1 MPESINVN
9 INAKLGNATQ
19 LERQISNVSR
29 RAGKN
34 FKLDIGAKPGDI
46 SKLSQP
52 LGRITGQAD
61 EFTKSIEASNARVI
75 AFGASVGVINAV
87 VKSFQTLVSVTI
99 NVEKQLSKIN
109 SILGANASQLNNLKS
124 QIFDIAQNTGQ
135 TFDTVSEAALELSR
149 QGLSATE
156 VTKRLNDSL
165 ILARLSGLS
174 ASEAVSGL
182 TAAVNSFSK
191 AGLTTGEV
199 LNKISNAANQFAVS
213 ERDLIEGFKRSASV
227 AEQAGVS
234 IDELGGIIT
243 AVQQRTARG
252 GAVIGN
258 SFKTIFTRI
267 GRAENLELLKSI
279 GVEITGLE
287 GKILP
292 ATKLIENL
300 SKRLGDLS
308 DVEVRSVT
316 EKIGGGFQIAP
327 LLAALADYSSE
338 SSVAV
343 KATEAF
349 SNATDEAYKK
359 NIILNQTLSAGINVT
374 RLSIEELANALGELG
389 IIDPFKELLAGV
401 TGFVDG
407 IRNVVQGI
415 NASDFFGPLFSGLSE
430 SLIKIGIA
438 AFGAVLVV
446 LSTRLAKFG
455 IDSFKTFV
463 GINKSAK
470 ELDAAQKNII
480 SSLLKDKD
488 LREQILKI
496 NNSTLSEEQKR
507 LRSTKEFTDAL
518 KVQLDSLKQIE
529 RIAKSIAPGALNVA
543 RRSASSSSSSSGTA
557 RAAGGFLPIGQ
568 EQADVQRG
576 VGGAPRNAKTVVLK
590 DFNFGGGKK
599 GTMVA
604 NDSEYMVPDYA
615 GGGTAIFNQEMVR
628 KMGLP
633 DGAKKINASGGFVP
647 NFAHTLGVN
656 KDSIA
661 IRSVTSPLDKNS
673 NRTRGTGAVKNAI
686 KDAIGKAK
694 SKNFSKITADIIS
707 DSSLGAFKKYFGVAK
722 RGKNTWDISQF
733 KNAAKGFVP
742 NFARDQRADDKNFT
756 EWLKKTYP
764 SAVTSSGAW
773 SSAKALPLL
782 KKEGINL
789 VTSSE
794 AQANRLYRSSPL
806 RAKWDNFSDT
816 KKNSYAIGGTQ
827 RRGLLNTSEQ
837 ASKYGIIY
845 PDALGNAQPKNV
857 KVGSLKGVE
866 YSAQTL
872 PVSTAVPN
880 GLYSEIRES
889 LIDSAEKYVG
899 ELGFNAKLIDRKSF
913 RKDVSSN
920 INEGSVKAA
929 FGTVFDGGISGA
941 LGSKQNSNATWDLPT
956 KGSINKLF
964 SGLRKLSP
972 LKSLESSTSGLE
984 SADFK
989 NTLSKDNFKSVLS
1002 KIGRSTGSIESE
1014 KPSSTK
1020 KTAAK
1025 GYVPNFVASSIKGAS
1040 RSVGILAKQYP
1051 RIKQSKDSAN
1061 KQFKLKNK
1069 NKSGNQLLIQN
1080 NDKVT
1085 SPDIQVS
1092 ALGDAFAEDLKE
1104 KRRGEKITR
1113 DAAKRI
1119 EVKVAKEYGGSLTD
1133 EIAKYKGTSALD
1145 VVAPQLAVEVKS
1157 GSFDPAKV
1165 LEKFLRFP
1173 IENATN
1179 PREEVGGLFT
1189 DFSPGIDNVKYRKG
1203 TQVRLVTGDRRTV
1216 AKLDKENKA
1225 GNLKAK
1231 ASSGYIPNY
1240 EMSSLDDAIKREK
1253 QAGVPVNQIRIN
1265 QSGKLRNSGNPKGL
1279 AVTNTRDEPTGRIPN
1294 FAQDDSVLSLARK
1307 GRSLSKSGFGGGI
1320 EFKGVQTKL
1329 NKLGVSIDETSGKL
1343 SKLTDATEDQA
1354 KQSSETTKE
1363 GSNSTS
1369 RFLAVSTAAFTASTV
1384 LNEFAETSSGVVKN
1398 IAAFGSSLAQ
1408 LALLN
1413 ESIKQFGLDQKSLG
1427 KQEGEGVAEFAKRF
1441 GGEQETKAKAR
1452 FDELGRRGKASK
1464 GIGKSLQLFGKFSG
1478 GLSKVV
1484 GLFGKLVP
1492 FIGPAITAFQSIA
1505 AIGKLFGF
1513 DVTKSLGNA
1522 FSKLAEK
1529 IGLIDSPTEKAAKSL
1544 GDFSKSL
1551 NDNLLQGKGGAN
1563 IFAQTGIQAVTEA
1576 RKSQLKESGI
1586 DVKGKTDAEIRS
1598 EAFEKVARE
1607 SGGLNLV
1614 APANQ
1619 IDENATKEFGEIINA
1634 NLTKQL
1640 LNFADEVTLT
1650 STDLT
1655 NSSEVKNVLDDL
1667 RGGRFSSQI
1676 QQLENLS
1683 SQQFQAQSSGA
1694 GAEEIKKITQQRAN
1708 ISKSILKTIK
1718 DERDAVADIK
1728 KLRAD
1733 VLSIQIDEAKK
1744 QSDILSSV
1752 KSRKEF
1758 ELEIQQ
1764 IALDGQ
1770 KNKKI
1775 ELDFELRRLQAQRE
1789 GQKQIRTSIRDTILA
1804 DRRVKQ
1810 IIEGGAEGEIDA
1822 TKFKTILG
1830 TIEQIGKLNIDAK
1843 TFSEEYAET
1852 LLKALTA
1859 ITGQDK
1865 VAEDLVEKIKA
1876 QVESQGRVLDLQQ
1889 QSKEFAEKQN
1899 LVLKDQ
1905 ADIRKEILRIQ
1916 EETLRNE
1923 NDITKSRFEAAK
1935 QSFDRGDRTIDR
1947 VFGGGEGPSV
1957 LDALNSTRERDKESI
1972 DIQKRSFERLEKV
1985 QSDFLSTARDAGIS
1999 DVEGVIEKIR
2009 SLTAVD
2015 QSGAPTATSS
2025 SVDKIASELNSI
2037 VIKGR
2042 EDRQQ
2047 QLNQAQR
2054 ELDLRTSNANTF
2066 KGAIDSLINYL
2077 SRAEQRAIENSPQAQ
2092 ANRKLFESQAR
2103 TTAFDREKKLGEIR
2117 DKRKEIQEARKS
2129 VTKASSSFEVAGR
2142 VGALGVASEE
2152 LKKLEKDFE
2161 ALTKQ
2166 TKIYS
2171 NALDGSIT
2179 IEEARKRLATSKTSE
2194 DSQAIKK
2201 VAELSQRVAQS
2212 GVALEAFDAI
2222 IKRVSQGASRSE
2234 FRPILDSS
2242 DLRGGEVFSQRPR
2255 SNSELDGALN
2265 LLNDQEDNL
2274 VILNNLRAEEAELQK
2289 KLRSEL
2295 EQTKGSI
2302 SSFVAQAVG
2311 RTGSEVNQS
2320 GNSARSISGPAS
2332 EITGSFSRLARASE
2346 DLRNDIENLES
2357 TIQDPETSQREK
2369 ELAKKQKEQLEE
2381 AQKALEAQRQQNTE
2395 SNNATEALKGF
2406 NSILDF
2412 IKKAFEKIK
2421 NFFTFGSNEPL
2432 RNEQP
2437 DFQESPGPFSTRTGE
2452 QLQRQG
2458 DLDQPSDVSFQQ
2470 ELDQN
2475 ELRLY
2480 YQLEIDLINSTST
2493 AQRRKLE
2500 REFEKRREI
2509 LDLVSEVQKIQA
2521 KPNPT
2526 LQDLQKIQELRKRE
2540 AEIKSRPDAVTDRI
2554 FDAIS
2559 IDGPEA
2565 VENINSTLVKG
2576 AVDFREALVNGIEAA
2591 VVEGKDLKDTLIDS
2605 ATSFLREITKTNL
2618 RNAFGGIASL
2628 ISGGSNT
2635 FSGATSAPRT
2645 DIGDPLV
2652 AGQREQLAVLN
2663 QIAINTGGGAL
2674 PTPGA
2679 PQFNPQG
2686 TANNSGGVGGSILS
2700 SVLSNVGS
2708 FFSFADGGKVTGG
2721 SGNKDDIPA
2730 MLMGGEYVM
2739 KKSSVAKYGPS
2750 FMGQINE
2757 GTLPKFANGGLVDP
2771 TKIPKQTGTGN
2782 YFVPGIRGAG
2792 KISGAEA
2799 LRSFATQGFTTG
2811 ETDVI
2816 GASSAGSSGGA
2827 SFINLEPE
2835 SLRLTN
2841 FGRKA
2846 NTPLQQAT
2854 KTAKQEAFNLA
2865 IQDDELRARIDLE
2878 NKKRKEEF
2886 KKAIINMVISTVVSA
2901 AAGAAANGLAN
2912 GAGPVAD
2919 GTAASIPNPSQT
2931 APLKALPPNA
2941 SAGQGQGFWG
2951 GVKSFFTGA
2960 QIPGGGTE
2968 KYGGLFN
2975 TFNSRGSVNA
2985 SNLNS
2990 YFLKNP
2996 SSPAAVDFFNSGDVV
3011 NKNGNYSFNPYNQE
3025 AKSFASGT
3033 GRTLSSSVSQA
3044 YQNSSSLPQNQN
3056 LEYLREQNQATSGF
3070 FGMIFDTGNKFV
3082 DSFLNRGLNESILPN
3097 KGAVRYA
3104 TGGSVRGAA
3113 GTDTVSAMLSAGEFV
3128 VNSSAASR
3136 IGQPALERL
3145 NSGVVEE
3152 GSEKQNNREVVD
3164 KLDELIKTTKS
3175 STGDITITVN
3185 GDGTSTEESG
3195 NSSQEEEE
3203 GSNMKMAKLIKQEV
3217 LKVINEEKRLGG
3229 TLRRGV

>member
-9 INAKLGNATQ
+9 INATLGNATQ
-19 LERQISNVSR
+19 LERQISSVSR

-34 FKLDIGAKPGDI
+34 FKLDIGARAGDI
-46 SKLSQP
+46 TKLSQP

-87 VKSFQTLVSVTI
+87 VKSFQALVSVTI
-99 NVEKQLSKIN
+99 NVEQQLAKIN
-109 SILGANASQLNNLKS
+109 SILGANTSQLNNLKS
-124 QIFDIAQNTGQ
+124 QIFEIAQNTGQ
-135 TFDTVSEAALELSR
+135 TFDTVAEAALELSR

-156 VTKRLNDSL
+156 ITKRLNDSL

-267 GRAENLELLKSI
+267 GRAENLDLLRSI

-359 NIILNQTLSAGINVT
+359 NIILNQTLSAGINIT

-389 IIDPFKELLAGV
+389 IIDPFKELLSGV
-401 TGFVDG
+401 TGFIDG

-455 IDSFKTFV
+455 VDSFKTFV

-470 ELDAAQKNII
+470 ELDAAQRNII

-496 NNSTLSEEQKR
+496 NNSNLSEEQKR

-529 RIAKSIAPGALNVA
+529 RIAKNIAPGALNVA
-543 RRSASSSSSSSGTA
+543 RRSASSSSSSGSA
-557 RAAGGFLPIGQ
+557 RAAGGYLPIGE

-576 VGGAPRNAKTVVLK
+576 VGGAPKSAKTVVIK

-604 NDSEYMVPDYA
+604 NDSEYIVPDYA
-615 GGGTAIFNQEMVR
+615 GGGSAIFNQEMVR

-633 DGAKKINASGGFVP
+633 DGAQKINAS
-647 NFAHTLGVN
+647 
-656 KDSIA
+656 
-661 IRSVTSPLDKNS
+661 
-673 NRTRGTGAVKNAI
+673 
-686 KDAIGKAK
+686 
-694 SKNFSKITADIIS
+694 
-707 DSSLGAFKKYFGVAK
+707 
-722 RGKNTWDISQF
+722 
-733 KNAAKGFVP
+733 KGFIP
-742 NFARDQRADDKNFT
+742 NFARDQRSDDKNFT
-756 EWLKKTYP
+756 EFLKASYP
-764 SAVTSSGAW
+764 SAVTSSGSW

-782 KKEGINL
+782 QREGLDL

-794 AQANRLYRSSPL
+794 AQSNRLYRDSPL
-806 RAKWDNFSDT
+806 RKKWDSFSDT
-816 KKNSYAIGGTQ
+816 EKKSFALRGTQ
-827 RRGLLNTSEQ
+827 RRGLGQ
-837 ASKYGIIY
+837 ASKQASKFGIIY
-845 PDALGNAQPKNV
+845 PDAIGGAVAKNIN
-857 KVGSLKGVE
+857 VGSIKGVD
-866 YSAQTL
+866 YSAQAL
-872 PVSTAVPN
+872 PVSTSTPN
-880 GLYSEIRES
+880 ALYKEIREG
-889 LIDSAEKYVG
+889 LIDSSEKYIA
-899 ELGFNAKLIDRKSF
+899 EIGFNPKFIDRSGL
-913 RKDVSSN
+913 RKDISAN
-920 INEGSVKAA
+920 INEGSVKGA
-929 FGTVFDGGISGA
+929 FGSVFDAGISGA
-941 LGSKQNSNATWDLPT
+941 IGSTQSSNATWDLPT
-956 KGSINKLF
+956 KSSITKL
-964 SGLRKLSP
+964 SSSLRKFSP
-972 LKSLESSTSGLE
+972 LKNQLSGASDLDA
-984 SADFK
+984 ADFK
-989 NTLSKDNFKSVLS
+989 NTLSKDNISSILS
-1002 KIGRSTGSIESE
+1002 KIGRSTGQSES
-1014 KPSSTK
+1014 K
-1020 KTAAK
+1020 KASN
-1025 GYVPNFVASSIKGAS
+1025 GYIPNFVSSSIKGAS

-1051 RIKQSKDSAN
+1051 RIKQSKNSAN
-1061 KQFKLKNK
+1061 KEFKLKNK
-1069 NKSGNQLLIQN
+1069 NVKGNQLLIQN

-1085 SPDIQVS
+1085 SPDIQIA
-1092 ALGDAFAEDLKE
+1092 ALGEAFTEELKE
-1104 KRRGEKITR
+1104 RRRGEKISR
-1113 DAAKRI
+1113 DASKKI
-1119 EVKVAKEYGGSLTD
+1119 EAKVAKEYGGSLTD

-1145 VVAPQLAVEVKS
+1145 VVAPQLAIEVKS
-1157 GSFDPAKV
+1157 GNFDPSKV

-1203 TQVRLVTGDRRTV
+1203 TQVKLVTGDRRTI
-1216 AKLDKENKA
+1216 AKLEKENKA

-1240 EMSSLDDAIKREK
+1240 EMSSLDDAIKRERE
-1253 QAGVPVNQIRIN
+1253 AGIPVNQIRIN

-1294 FAQDDSVLSLARK
+1294 YAEGDSVLKLARK
-1307 GRSLSKSGFGGGI
+1307 GRSLSQSGFGGGI
-1320 EFKGVQTKL
+1320 EFKGVQNQL
-1329 NKLGVSIDETSGKL
+1329 NKLGVSIDEASGKL
-1343 SKLTDATEDQA
+1343 SRLSDVTEDQA
-1354 KQSSETTKE
+1354 KQSAETTRE

-1398 IAAFGSSLAQ
+1398 LASFGSSLAQ
-1408 LALLN
+1408 LALAN
-1413 ESIKQFGLDQKSLG
+1413 ESIKQFGLDQVSLG
-1427 KQEGEGVAEFAKRF
+1427 KKEGESALDFAKRF
-1441 GGEQETKAKAR
+1441 GGDTEKKARAR
-1452 FDELGRRGKASK
+1452 FDELGRRGESSR
-1464 GIGKSLQLFGKFSG
+1464 GLGKTLKIFGKFSG

-1492 FIGPAITAFQSIA
+1492 FIGPAITAFQGIA
-1505 AIGKLFGF
+1505 AVGKLFGF
-1513 DVTKSLGNA
+1513 DIAKILGNA
-1522 FSKLAEK
+1522 FTKVAEK
-1529 IGLIDSPTEKAAKSL
+1529 IGLIDSPAEKAAKSL

-1576 RKSQLKESGI
+1576 RKLELKQSGV
-1586 DVKGKTDAEIRS
+1586 DTKGKTDAEIRS
-1598 EAFEKVARE
+1598 EAFEQAARR

-1614 APANQ
+1614 APSTQ
-1619 IDENATKEFGEIINA
+1619 LDENATKEFAEIINS

-1640 LNFADEVTLT
+1640 LNFADELTLT
-1650 STDLT
+1650 SADLT
-1655 NSSEVKNVLDDL
+1655 QESEIKRVLQEV
-1667 RGGRFSSQI
+1667 RGGKFSSQI
-1676 QQLENLS
+1676 QQLESLS
-1683 SQQFQAQSSGA
+1683 SRQFEAQASGA
-1694 GAEEIKKITQQRAN
+1694 GAEDIKKITQERAK
-1708 ISKSILKTIK
+1708 ISKSILESIEAEKNAT
-1718 DERDAVADIK
+1718 EDIK

-1733 VLSIQIDEAKK
+1733 VLAIQIDEAKK
-1744 QSDILSSV
+1744 QSDILSSI
-1752 KSRKEF
+1752 KTRKEF
-1758 ELEIQQ
+1758 ELEIQK
-1764 IALDGQ
+1764 IALNGQ
-1770 KNKKI
+1770 KSKKI

-1789 GQKQIRTSIRDTILA
+1789 GQKQIRSSIRDTILA

-1822 TKFKTILG
+1822 SKFKTVLG
-1830 TIEQIGKLNIDAK
+1830 TIEEIGKLNIDAQ

-1876 QVESQGRVLDLQQ
+1876 QVESQGRALELQQ
-1889 QSKEFAEKQN
+1889 KSKEFAEKQN

-1905 ADIRKEILRIQ
+1905 ASIRKEILQIQ
-1916 EETLRNE
+1916 EETLKNE
-1923 NDITKSRFEAAK
+1923 NEITKARFEAAK
-1935 QSFDRGDRTIDR
+1935 KSFDRGDRTIDR

-1957 LDALNSTRERDKESI
+1957 LDAVKSIREREKESI
-1972 DIQKRSFERLEKV
+1972 DIQKRSFERLEKI

-2009 SLTAVD
+2009 SLTAAD
-2015 QSGAPTATSS
+2015 QSGAPTATAS

-2042 EDRQQ
+2042 EDRQK

-2054 ELDLRTSNANTF
+2054 ELDLRTSNANKF
-2066 KGAIDSLINYL
+2066 KGAIDKLVDYL
-2077 SRAEQRAIENSPQAQ
+2077 SRTEQKALENSPQAQ

-2103 TTAFDREKKLGEIR
+2103 TASFDREKKLGEIR
-2117 DKRKEIQEARKS
+2117 DKRKEIQEAKKS
-2129 VTKASSSFEVAGR
+2129 ATSVAPVVPGVR
-2142 VGALGVASEE
+2142 RLGALGVAGEQ
-2152 LKKLEKDFE
+2152 LKKLEKEFE
-2161 ALTKQ
+2161 VLTKQ
-2166 TKIYS
+2166 TEIYS

-2179 IEEARKRLATSKTSE
+2179 IEEARRRIAISKTSE
-2194 DSQAIKK
+2194 DSQAVKK

-2212 GVALEAFDAI
+2212 GVALEAFDRI
-2222 IKRVSQGASRSE
+2222 IKKVSSGASGSELRNLVDSTNLRS
-2234 FRPILDSS
+2234 
-2242 DLRGGEVFSQRPR
+2242 GEVFSQRRANNQVDDIPKYFI
-2255 SNSELDGALN
+2255 S
-2265 LLNDQEDNL
+2265 QEKQL
-2274 VILNNLRAEEAELQK
+2274 SILNNLRAEEAELQK

-2295 EQTKGSI
+2295 EKTKGSI
-2302 SSFVAQAVG
+2302 SSFAAQTGG
-2311 RTGSEVNQS
+2311 RTGSAVNQS
-2320 GNSARSISGPAS
+2320 GDSARSISGPAS
-2332 EITGSFSRLARASE
+2332 EITDSFSRLARASD
-2346 DLRNDIENLES
+2346 DLRTDIENLDS

-2369 ELAKKQKEQLEE
+2369 ELARKQKEKLEE

-2421 NFFTFGSNEPL
+2421 NFFTFGTAETATPQL
-2432 RNEQP
+2432 QP
-2437 DFQESPGPFSTRTGE
+2437 QASPGPFSSTTGE
-2452 QLQRQG
+2452 RLNRAG
-2458 DLDQPSDVSFQQ
+2458 ALDQPSDVSFQE

-2475 ELRLY
+2475 KLKLY

-2500 REFEKRREI
+2500 REFEKRSQI
-2509 LDLVSEVQKIQA
+2509 LELILEAEKIQA

-2526 LQDLQKIQELRKRE
+2526 LEDLNKIQQLRKKE
-2540 AEIKSRPDAVTDRI
+2540 AEIRSKPDSTTDRI

-2565 VENINSTLVKG
+2565 VENINNTLVKG

-2591 VVEGKDLKDTLIDS
+2591 VVEGKDLKDTLRDS

-2652 AGQREQLAVLN
+2652 SGQREQLAVLN
-2663 QIAINTGGGAL
+2663 QIAINTGGAGSSL
-2674 PTPGA
+2674 PAPGA
-2679 PQFNPQG
+2679 PQFNPAG
-2686 TANNSGGVGGSILS
+2686 SANSSGGIGGGILS
-2700 SVLSNVGS
+2700 SLLGNITR
-2708 FFSFADGGKVTGG
+2708 FLPFADGGKVTGG
-2721 SGNKDDIPA
+2721 SGNKDDVPA

-2739 KKSSVAKYGPS
+2739 KKSSVAKYGSS

-2757 GTLPKFANGGLVDP
+2757 GSLPKFANGGLVDP
-2771 TKIPKQTGTGN
+2771 NKIPKQTGTGN

-2792 KISGAEA
+2792 RISGAEA

-2811 ETDVI
+2811 ESDII

-2827 SFINLEPE
+2827 AYINLEPE
-2835 SLRLTN
+2835 SIRLTN
-2841 FGRKA
+2841 FGRNA

-2878 NKKRKEEF
+2878 NKRRKEEF
-2886 KKAIINMVISTVVSA
+2886 KKAMINMVISTVVSA
-2901 AAGAAANGLAN
+2901 GIQAGMNGLAN
-2912 GAGPVAD
+2912 AGGPVAD

-2931 APLKALPPNA
+2931 APLKALPPTA
-2941 SAGQGQGFWG
+2941 SAGQGGGFWS
-2951 GVKSFFTGA
+2951 GVKSFFTGS
-2960 QIPGGGTE
+2960 QLPGGGTE

-2985 SNLNS
+2985 SNLSS

-2996 SSPAAVDFFNSGDVV
+2996 SSPAATEFFGSGEII
-3011 NKNGNYSFNPYNQE
+3011 NTNGNYSFQPYNQE
-3025 AKSFASGT
+3025 ARSLANRSTGIAS
-3033 GRTLSSSVSQA
+3033 RVLSSSISQA
-3044 YQNSSSLPQNQN
+3044 SADALPSRGLN
-3056 LEYLREQNQATSGF
+3056 LEYLR
-3070 FGMIFDTGNKFV
+3070 D
-3082 DSFLNRGLNESILPN
+3082 LNRSQTQNFQFEYQSNNRLLDSLINDSLLGGGGLLPR
-3097 KGAVRYA
+3097 KGSQNLA
-3104 TGGSVRGAA
+3104 TGGRVRGLA
-3113 GTDTVSAMLSAGEFV
+3113 GTDSVSTMLSAGEFV

-3145 NSGVVEE
+3145 NSGAEE
-3152 GSEKQNNREVVD
+3152 NDSQEKNNREVTD
-3164 KLDELIKTTKS
+3164 KLDELIKATKS

-3185 GDGTSTEESG
+3185 SDGTST
-3195 NSSQEEEE
+3195 QENTTDSEEE
-3203 GSNMKMAKLIKQEV
+3203 GGNMQMAKLIKQEV